1 MGGDVGGSNQQRC
14 FCGAKT
20 RVQKLT
26 RRSIFERAMDGGGS
40 KQNRVRTANSQLK
53 NEHGRS
59 FFSVPAVNLCSRLV
73 VSERTRMSG
82 GLISSDVFAQQKLA
96 SGSVHGCTLPDRLFS
111 KKLTVK
117 GFSERTGMS
126 VKLSSSEFA
135 CKLVAQECT
144 RTDISERW
152 HPCSPLLMILSF
164 LVTSVI
170 VRIKEKRYA

>member
-1 MGGDVGGSNQQRC
+1 M
-14 FCGAKT
+14 
-20 RVQKLT
+20 
-26 RRSIFERAMDGGGS
+26 
-40 KQNRVRTANSQLK
+40 
-53 NEHGRS
+53 
-59 FFSVPAVNLCSRLV
+59 SVVLL
-73 VSERTRMSG
+73 
-82 GLISSDVFAQQKLA
+82 SSDVFAAQKLA

-117 GFSERTGMS
+117 GFSEPTRTS
-126 VKLSSSEFA
+126 VVPYRSEFA

-170 VRIKEKRYA
+170 VHIKEEKRYA